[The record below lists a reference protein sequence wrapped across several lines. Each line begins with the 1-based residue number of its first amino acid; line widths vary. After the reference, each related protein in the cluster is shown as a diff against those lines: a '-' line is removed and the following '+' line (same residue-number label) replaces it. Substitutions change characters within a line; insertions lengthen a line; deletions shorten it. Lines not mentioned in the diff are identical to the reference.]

1 MAHNE
6 GEMHGWGLL
15 PGRMVHVGMV
25 FPSHMPVMHGMAPA
39 MCART
44 HEVKDNEVY
53 DDDVHIM
60 TMMML
65 LLQMIMSIL

>member
-1 MAHNE
+1 
-6 GEMHGWGLL
+6 
-15 PGRMVHVGMV
+15 MVGDYSPAAWFFVGIV

>member
-1 MAHNE
+1 
-6 GEMHGWGLL
+6 
-15 PGRMVHVGMV
+15 MVHVGMV